1 MHFLRQAKFI
11 TIAFFLSGPFYAQ
24 AQNRAQTR
32 AELEQKLLSTNEELK
47 SLEKEISAQ
56 ENLKKS
62 TYSAFLPSLNAVG
75 GLARIKTDAEIEKG
89 QVGYLQ
95 GSANLFAGFKDKAS
109 FDIQKKKVELSRLTY
124 ELKMRAAK
132 EELTE
137 VLTSMIGLHQIEK
150 ILDEEYSITQKQ
162 KQMAARKVN
171 AGLTSQVDNYEFNL
185 RESEIEIQRRNIARE
200 HDVVHQKLNAL
211 FNQEI
216 TDTEL
221 SNLTFASTGTLAKD
235 LNLTAYANHPLV
247 QKAKIDEE
255 IAQSEKSS
263 ATAAFLPKIDLSY
276 SFGRLT
282 PTEAEVKYNE
292 SEVALLITIPLFS
305 GFDSYHKSKAS
316 VAALAGKEH
325 EKNQVIL
332 NIKSQFEQLKL
343 RATELVEL
351 YQIVDKKL
359 LNAEKYY
366 NLTLE
371 EYKRGVKNSP
381 DLVGATERFFDS
393 KKKKIEIQKELELVQ
408 VQLNNYK

>member
-1 MHFLRQAKFI
+1 MHLLRHAKFI
-11 TIAFFLSGPFYAQ
+11 TTLILLAGSISAH
-24 AQNRAQTR
+24 AQTR
-32 AELEQKLLSTNEELK
+32 AELEQKLISSNEELK

-56 ENLKKS
+56 ESLKKS

-75 GLARIKTDAEIEKG
+75 GLARIKTDDEVEKG

-95 GSANLFAGFKDKAS
+95 GSANLFSGFKDRAT
-109 FDIQKKKVELSRLTY
+109 FDIQNQKLELSRITY
-124 ELKMRAAK
+124 ELKMHTAK

-137 VLTSMIGLHQIEK
+137 VLTTMIGLHQTEK
-150 ILDEEYSITQKQ
+150 ILDEEFSVTQKQ

-171 AGLTSQVDNYEFNL
+171 AGLTSPVDNYEFNL

-200 HDVVHQKLNAL
+200 HDVAHQKLNAL

-216 TDTEL
+216 LDNEL
-221 SNLTFASTGTLAKD
+221 ANLSFASTGNLAKD
-235 LNLTAYANHPLV
+235 LNLTDYSNHPLV
-247 QKAKIDEE
+247 RKAKIEEE
-255 IAQSEKSS
+255 IAQSEKS
-263 ATAAFLPKIDLSY
+263 AVTADFLPRVDLSY

-282 PTEAEVKYNE
+282 PTEDEVKYNE
-292 SEVALLITIPLFS
+292 SEVALLVTIPLFS
-305 GFDSYHKSKAS
+305 GFDSYHKRKAS
-316 VAALAGKEH
+316 VATLASKEH
-325 EKNQVIL
+325 EKNQIVL
-332 NIKSQFEQLKL
+332 NIKSQFEQLKS
-343 RATELVEL
+343 RAGELVEL

-359 LNAEKYY
+359 LIAEKYY
-366 NLTLE
+366 NLTLD

>member
-1 MHFLRQAKFI
+1 MHFLLNAKYI
-11 TIAFFLSGPFYAQ
+11 TTAILLAGAFA
-24 AQNRAQTR
+24 ANAQTR
-32 AELEQKLLSTNEELK
+32 VELEQKLLSSNEELK

-56 ENLKKS
+56 ESLKKS

-75 GLARIKTDAEIEKG
+75 GLARIKTDDEVEKG
-89 QVGYLQ
+89 EVGYLQ
-95 GSANLFAGFKDKAS
+95 GSANLFAGFKDRS
-109 FDIQKKKVELSRLTY
+109 TFDVQKKKLELSRVAY
-124 ELKMRAAK
+124 ELKTRTVK

-150 ILDEEYSITQKQ
+150 ILNEEFSITQKQ

-200 HDVVHQKLNAL
+200 HEVAHQKLNAL

-216 TDTEL
+216 LDNEL
-221 SNLTFASTGTLAKD
+221 TTLSFASTGTLAKD
-235 LNLTAYANHPLV
+235 LNLAAYSNHPLI
-247 QKAKIDEE
+247 QKAKIEEE

-263 ATAAFLPKIDLSY
+263 VTADFLPKIDLSY

-282 PTEAEVKYNE
+282 PTEDEVKYNE

-305 GFDSYHKSKAS
+305 GFDTYYKRKAS
-316 VAALAGKEH
+316 VAALASKEH

-332 NIKSQFEQLKL
+332 NIKSQFEQLKA
-343 RATELVEL
+343 RASELVEL

-359 LNAEKYY
+359 LIAEKYY